1 MIAMS
6 HRALRPYPMCI
17 AFAALSSAARAQA
30 PLHLESDVGWSHG
43 SVSNAAL
50 DARLAAA
57 ALQYRSY
64 APIPR
69 IAFFDLAYPKDSAEA
84 AAMNGYAVLVV
95 TAVVQDSTELP
106 LPQVYV
112 RSVNGDRELPLVA
125 RIASWLPASD
135 TIVRPTFGRF
145 RLDACYLL
153 PIAAR
158 ASQGDL
164 LVDFATHRQGFRL
177 IHFAGDGLPRELR
190 AAPGSGGTGDR
201 TPRGPTGICPPQ
213 LAADPCAPMA
223 QRQGTEPA
231 RVSGHAANDVAGR
244 REPAARPDSA
254 LC

>member
-84 AAMNGYAVLVV
+84 AAMNGYAILVV
-95 TAVVQDSTELP
+95 TALVQDSTELP
-106 LPQVYV
+106 LAKVYV
-112 RSVNGDRELPLVA
+112 SNARGDLGLTLVNST
-125 RIASWLPASD
+125 ASRVSPTESD
-135 TIVRPTFGRF
+135 VRATFGQF
-145 RLDACYLL
+145 RWDGIFLFPLSSRTEVA
-153 PIAAR
+153 
-158 ASQGDL
+158 DL
-164 LVDFATHRQGFRL
+164 LADF
-177 IHFAGDGLPRELR
+177 
-190 AAPGSGGTGDR
+190 
-201 TPRGPTGICPPQ
+201 
-213 LAADPCAPMA
+213 
-223 QRQGTEPA
+223 
-231 RVSGHAANDVAGR
+231 
-244 REPAARPDSA
+244 
-254 LC
+254 

>member
-95 TAVVQDSTELP
+95 TAVVQDS
-106 LPQVYV
+106 
-112 RSVNGDRELPLVA
+112 RELPLVA

-177 IHFAGDGLPRELR
+177 THFAGDVPEPVRRLRFTGTSAEQPAASTVWAMVQREY
-190 AAPGSGGTGDR
+190 PD
-201 TPRGPTGICPPQ
+201 
-213 LAADPCAPMA
+213 LAA
-223 QRQGTEPA
+223 
-231 RVSGHAANDVAGR
+231 
-244 REPAARPDSA
+244 A
-254 LC
+254 LVPRH